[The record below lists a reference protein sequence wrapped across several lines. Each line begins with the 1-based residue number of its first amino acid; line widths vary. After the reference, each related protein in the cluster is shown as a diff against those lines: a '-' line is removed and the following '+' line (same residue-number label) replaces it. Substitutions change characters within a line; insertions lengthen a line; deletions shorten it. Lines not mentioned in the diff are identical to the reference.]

1 MSVTRWLLAC
11 GIVGAALFLA
21 MDWIA
26 SFWLYPGY
34 DITSQQVS
42 ELSAIGAPSRPFW
55 MTLGFLHAALT
66 FAFAYGV
73 WRASAGRRG
82 VKALAALLALFA
94 LNSFLWG
101 WLAPMHMRGVAFT
114 VTDTLHIAF
123 TVVAVVL
130 MASFMTIGAWIYDSR
145 FRWFSGAVVVAMLVC
160 GGIVGTQVPAIAQ
173 GLPTPWMGLVER
185 VSVYAPSFWMAVLAL
200 VMMGESNEER
210 PLPVSPPTP
219 ASNAGSG
226 CSR

>member
-1 MSVTRWLLAC
+1 MSLTRLLLAC
-11 GIVGAALFLA
+11 GILGAVLFVA

-34 DITSQQVS
+34 DFTSQQVS
-42 ELSAIGAPSRPFW
+42 ELSAIGAPSRNYW
-55 MTLGFLHAALT
+55 MALGFPHAALT

-73 WRASAGRRG
+73 WRARAGRRS
-82 VKALAALLALFA
+82 LAITAVLLTLFA

-101 WLAPMHMRGVAFT
+101 WVAPMHMRGAAFT
-114 VTDTLHIAF
+114 ATDTLHIAF

-130 MASFMTIGAWIYDSR
+130 MVSFMTIGARPFGRR
-145 FRWFSGAVVVAMLVC
+145 FRWFSGGTVAAMLIC

-185 VSVYAPSFWMAVLAL
+185 VSVYAPSLWMAVLAL
-200 VMMGESNEER
+200 VLIGEGLDRKHAPAPMRGQS
-210 PLPVSPPTP
+210 VS
-219 ASNAGSG
+219 
-226 CSR
+226 R

>member
-1 MSVTRWLLAC
+1 MSLTRLLLAC
-11 GIVGAALFLA
+11 GIAGALLFVA

-42 ELSAIGAPSRPFW
+42 ELSAIGAPSRNTW
-55 MTLGFLHAALT
+55 MALGFPHAALT

-73 WRASAGRRG
+73 WRTSAGRWSLM
-82 VKALAALLALFA
+82 VTAALLALFA

-101 WLAPMHMRGVAFT
+101 WVAPMHMRGVAFT
-114 VTDTLHIAF
+114 ATDTLHIAF

-130 MASFMTIGAWIYDSR
+130 MVSFMTIGARPFGRR
-145 FRWFSGAVVVAMLVC
+145 FRWFSGLTVAAMLIC
-160 GGIVGTQVPAIAQ
+160 GGIVGTQVPAIAR

-185 VSVYAPSFWMAVLAL
+185 VSVYAPSLWMAVLAWAL
-200 VMMGESNEER
+200 LGESQR
-210 PLPVSPPTP
+210 GTGAPAQAQGQPVT
-219 ASNAGSG
+219 
-226 CSR
+226 R

>member
-1 MSVTRWLLAC
+1 MSLTRLLLAC
-11 GIVGAALFLA
+11 GIAGALLFVA

-34 DITSQQVS
+34 DFTSQQVS
-42 ELSAIGAPSRPFW
+42 ELSAIGAPSRNTW
-55 MTLGFLHAALT
+55 MALGFPHAALT

-73 WRASAGRRG
+73 WRASAGRWSL
-82 VKALAALLALFA
+82 AITAALLALFA

-101 WLAPMHMRGVAFT
+101 WVAPMHMRGVAFT
-114 VTDTLHIAF
+114 ATDTLHIVF

-130 MASFMTIGAWIYDSR
+130 MVGFMTIGAR
-145 FRWFSGAVVVAMLVC
+145 PFGRRLRWFSGLTVAAMLIC

-185 VSVYAPSFWMAVLAL
+185 VSVYAPSLWMAVLAMAL
-200 VMMGESNEER
+200 LGESQR
-210 PLPVSPPTP
+210 GTGAP
-219 ASNAGSG
+219 AQAQGQSVT
-226 CSR
+226 R